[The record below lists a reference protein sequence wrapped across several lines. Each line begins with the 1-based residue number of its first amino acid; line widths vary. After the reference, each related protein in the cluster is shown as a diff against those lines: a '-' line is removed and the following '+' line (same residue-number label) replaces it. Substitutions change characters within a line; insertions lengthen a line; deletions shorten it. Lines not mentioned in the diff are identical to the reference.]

1 MKFWGKGLFALL
13 VLVLLVACG
22 DDTGSSGDG
31 PDTPLSE
38 KRSLSGLALK
48 GPFLKGAT
56 VSVQEMDSDY
66 FLPVGAESVGK
77 VENDSGRYSVEFG
90 EFASPFVLLKASGYF
105 RDELTGEQSKSPISL
120 YALTNISERD
130 SANVNLLT
138 HLAYKR
144 ALYLSV
150 KENLAL
156 EKAQRQAE
164 REVLA
169 LFYIKGDFAPAE
181 DLSIFGSDDGNAAL
195 LAMSIL
201 VSGALEEEDAGSFTL
216 KNPKSGNEDSK
227 LSRRISDIAADIEKD
242 GEWNDARTIVKIAD
256 WAEKQSQEGGLDSI
270 RKTLTAWKLSKI
282 IPAFEKHVNNFWWK
296 IYGLDACNAKLEGN
310 TYWNMITYS
319 KNEGYGYV
327 CSDGKWLSERML
339 FGNPDSTDVTD
350 TTETADTTQVKDTTQ
365 VTDTTGVAD
374 TTAVADT
381 SAVDTVEL
389 SDLEKDTQG
398 QRCTYFGRI
407 VHGVV
412 DTNNVYFCDGVKWKL
427 FDGDESARYYKLMDN
442 RDGRIYRYVRIDIQN
457 WMAENLNY
465 GDTAYSWNEAKTAC
479 PDGWHLPSKEEWNY
493 MFRSIGSTSQSEL
506 DKRGFAARPAELLG
520 VSYWTSSYDKDSLGR
535 YPYDIFFSYT
545 GTGLSKLH
553 DSTSRFPVRCVQDYE
568 VLSACDEEYLHRVAR
583 YNNMVYYVCE
593 EDGWHMM
600 NYDEYNEFK
609 WAGAVEGKT
618 LWDGS
623 DPRMCY
629 VYDNGAWYERD
640 SSNCKLGLG
649 GCTAARQGELS
660 RSSKSV
666 WYTCDNG
673 TWVGTMDSTVDQIM
687 LGTDFD
693 EGTVVK
699 CPSNGRYCVFQD
711 GHWREGTKMD
721 SVLYSLGGTPC
732 MVEGDTSKVKYEGE
746 YYVCRYVS
754 WRAVHMQWEMAPL
767 IYNDTYEDRDEC
779 SATGL
784 YGDGSFHN
792 KHDNAAG
799 RVYVCENGGFRLPT
813 EIEMSMNMGC
823 TSYNYGK
830 KIKVNHSH
838 FICTESGWTVDPDV
852 WEEDSFTDPRDGREY
867 RTVGI
872 WDQVWMGEN
881 LNYTD
886 SVATPDLE
894 GKRWCYDDEQEQ
906 CDTYGSLYS
915 CEISKSVCPAGW
927 RLPTESDWQDLLNFM
942 TRMGV
947 DLDKGLRAKSGWYNY
962 TGHSNNGTDVFGFTA
977 LPGGI
982 MYEANSYGNA
992 TREAWFWYDS
1002 ECKWNNGNAF
1012 VISAGEE
1019 ANMSTI
1025 SASGGDDDYGFY
1037 VRCIKDED
1045 PAP

>member
-1 MKFWGKGLFALL
+1 MFFGSKRLVSLFLFF
-13 VLVLLVACG
+13 LLVACG
-22 DDTGSSGDG
+22 DDESSGG
-31 PDTPLSE
+31 NTGTPVADE
-38 KRSLSGLALK
+38 KTISGVVQK
-48 GPFLKGAT
+48 GPYAKGAS
-56 VSVQEMDSDY
+56 VSVHELDAGVLLLTGNHY
-66 FLPVGAESVGK
+66 EGK
-77 VENDSGRYSVEFG
+77 VLNDSGAYSVTFDEF
-90 EFASPFVLLKASGYF
+90 ESPYAILEASGLF
-105 RDELTGEQSKSPISL
+105 RNELTGAKTKSSVTL
-120 YALTNISERD
+120 YAVTDLSERD
-130 SANVNLLT
+130 SVNVNLLT
-138 HLAYKR
+138 HLEYAR
-144 ALYLSV
+144 VLYLVTV
-150 KENLAL
+150 KHMSFSEA
-156 EKAQRQAE
+156 KAQAE
-164 REVLA
+164 REVMA
-169 LFYIKGDFAPAE
+169 AFGIKGDFGLAE
-181 DLSIFGSDDGNAAL
+181 DLNAFGNGDGSAAL
-195 LAMSIL
+195 LAMSVL
-201 VSGALEEEDAGSFTL
+201 VLGCLNTESGPFGLG
-216 KNPKSGNEDSK
+216 NPKGDAREESK
-227 LSRRISDIAADIEKD
+227 LSERLSDMVFDIEKD
-242 GEWNDARTIVKIAD
+242 GEWNDKSTIVKIAD
-256 WAEKQSQEGGLDSI
+256 WAANQSMEGGLDSI
-270 RKTLTAWKLSKI
+270 RETVASWKMSKKV
-282 IPAFEKHVNNFWWK
+282 PAFEKYVDNFWRMA
-296 IYGLDACNAKLEGN
+296 YGFD
-310 TYWNMITYS
+310 
-319 KNEGYGYV
+319 V
-327 CSDGKWLSERML
+327 CDGKREDEARRNMNPKSAMEGVYFVCQNGKWVSEEYL
-339 FGNPDSTDVTD
+339 EDDSD
-350 TTETADTTQVKDTTQ
+350 TTDVKDTAQ
-365 VTDTTGVAD
+365 VADTSVVDTAGVAD
-374 TTAVADT
+374 TTAVDT
-381 SAVDTVEL
+381 L
-389 SDLEKDTQG
+389 SDFEKDTQG

-442 RDGRIYRYVRIDIQN
+442 RDGRIYRYVRIDIQY

-479 PDGWHLPSKEEWNY
+479 PAGWHLPSKEEWDY
-493 MFRSIGSTSQSEL
+493 LFRSIGSTSQSEL
-506 DKRGFAARPAELLG
+506 DKRGFAARPAGLLG
-520 VSYWTSSYDKDSLGR
+520 VSYWTSSYDKDSQGR
-535 YPYDIFFSYT
+535 SPYDIFFSNT

-568 VLSACDEEYLHRVAR
+568 TLSACDEENLHRVAR

-609 WAGAVEGKT
+609 WTGAVEGKT

-629 VYDNGAWYERD
+629 VYDNSAWYERD

-721 SVLYSLGGTPC
+721 SVLYALGGTPC
-732 MVEGDTSKVKYEGE
+732 MVEGDTSKVKYAGE

-754 WRAVHMQWEMAPL
+754 WRAVHMQWETAPQ
-767 IYNDTYEDRDEC
+767 IYNDTYDDRDEC

-784 YGDGSFHN
+784 YGDGTFHN

-838 FICTESGWTVDPDV
+838 FICTESGWAVDPDV

-894 GKRWCYDDEQEQ
+894 GKRWCYDNEADQ
-906 CDTYGSLYS
+906 CDTYGSFYS
-915 CEISKSVCPAGW
+915 CELSSQVCPAGW
-927 RLPTESDWQDLLNFM
+927 RLPSISDWMNLYNFIVL
-942 TRMGV
+942 MGG
-947 DLDKGLRAKSGWYNY
+947 DPQNGLRAKEGWSDN
-962 TGHSNNGTDVFGFTA
+962 TGHSRNGTDVLGFTA

-982 MYEANSYGNA
+982 MYEVGSYGDA
-992 TREAWFWYDS
+992 TRQAWFWYAQDCSLNEYEAFYLSS
-1002 ECKWNNGNAF
+1002 EEVNF
-1012 VISAGEE
+1012 VTS
-1019 ANMSTI
+1019 SV
-1025 SASGGDDDYGFY
+1025 SGGVVSDAYSI
-1037 VRCIKDED
+1037 RCIKD
-1045 PAP
+1045 

>member
-1 MKFWGKGLFALL
+1 MFFGSKRLVPLFLL
-13 VLVLLVACG
+13 LWLVACG
-22 DDTGSSGDG
+22 DDESSGG
-31 PDTPLSE
+31 NTGTPVADE
-38 KRSLSGLALK
+38 KTILGVVQK
-48 GPFLKGAT
+48 GPYAKGAS
-56 VSVQEMDSDY
+56 VSVHELDAGVLLLTGNHY
-66 FLPVGAESVGK
+66 EGK
-77 VENDSGRYSVEFG
+77 VLNDSGAYSVTFDEF
-90 EFASPFVLLKASGYF
+90 ESPYAILEASGLF
-105 RDELTGEQSKSPISL
+105 RNELTGAKTKSSVTL
-120 YALTNISERD
+120 YAVTDLSERD
-130 SANVNLLT
+130 SVNVNLLT
-138 HLAYKR
+138 HLEYAR
-144 ALYLSV
+144 VLYLVTV
-150 KENLAL
+150 KHVSFSEA
-156 EKAQRQAE
+156 KAQAE
-164 REVLA
+164 REVMA
-169 LFYIKGDFAPAE
+169 AFGIKGDFGLAE
-181 DLSIFGSDDGNAAL
+181 NLDAFGNGDGSAAL
-195 LAMSIL
+195 LAMSVL
-201 VSGALEEEDAGSFTL
+201 VLGCLNTESGPFGLG
-216 KNPKSGNEDSK
+216 NPKGDAREESK
-227 LSRRISDIAADIEKD
+227 LSERLSDMVFDIEKD
-242 GEWNDARTIVKIAD
+242 GEWNDKSTIVKIAD
-256 WAEKQSQEGGLDSI
+256 WAANQSMEGGLDSI
-270 RKTLTAWKLSKI
+270 RETVASWKMSKKV
-282 IPAFEKHVNNFWWK
+282 PAFEKYVDNFWRMA
-296 IYGLDACNAKLEGN
+296 YGFD
-310 TYWNMITYS
+310 
-319 KNEGYGYV
+319 V
-327 CSDGKWLSERML
+327 CDGKRENEARRNMNPKSAMEGVYFVCQNGKWVSEEYL
-339 FGNPDSTDVTD
+339 EDDSD
-350 TTETADTTQVKDTTQ
+350 TTDVKDTAQ
-365 VTDTTGVAD
+365 VADTSVVDTAGVAD
-374 TTAVADT
+374 TTV
-381 SAVDTVEL
+381 VDTL

-442 RDGRIYRYVRIDIQN
+442 RDGRIYRYVRIDIQY

-479 PDGWHLPSKEEWNY
+479 PAGWHLPSKEEWDY
-493 MFRSIGSTSQSEL
+493 LFRSIGSTSQSEL
-506 DKRGFAARPAELLG
+506 DKRGFAARPAGLLG
-520 VSYWTSSYDKDSLGR
+520 VSYWTSSYDKDSQGR
-535 YPYDIFFSYT
+535 YPYDIFFSNT

-553 DSTSRFPVRCVQDYE
+553 DSTSRFPVRCVLDYE
-568 VLSACDEEYLHRVAR
+568 TLSACDEENLHRVAR

-609 WAGAVEGKT
+609 WTGAVEGKT

-732 MVEGDTSKVKYEGE
+732 MIEGDTSKVKYAGE

-754 WRAVHMQWEMAPL
+754 WRAVHMQWETAPL

-838 FICTESGWTVDPDV
+838 FICTESGWAVDPDV

-886 SVATPDLE
+886 SASTPDLK

-906 CDTYGSLYS
+906 CDTYGSMYS

-927 RLPTESDWQDLLNFM
+927 HLPTESDWQDLLNFM

-962 TGHSNNGTDVFGFTA
+962 TGHSDNGTDVFGFTA

-982 MYEANSYGNA
+982 MYEANSYGNS
-992 TREAWFWYDS
+992 TREAWFWYVQDCSLNEYEAMYLSS
-1002 ECKWNNGNAF
+1002 EETNF
-1012 VISAGEE
+1012 VS
-1019 ANMSTI
+1019 S
-1025 SASGGDDDYGFY
+1025 SVSGGKITDAYS
-1037 VRCIKDED
+1037 VRCIKDAEE
-1045 PAP
+1045 

>member
-1 MKFWGKGLFALL
+1 MFFWGKRLVPLFLFF
-13 VLVLLVACG
+13 LLVACG
-22 DDTGSSGDG
+22 DDESSGG
-31 PDTPLSE
+31 NTGTPVADE
-38 KRSLSGLALK
+38 KTILGVVQK
-48 GPFLKGAT
+48 GPYAKGAS
-56 VSVQEMDSDY
+56 VSVHELDAGVLLLTGNHY
-66 FLPVGAESVGK
+66 EGK
-77 VENDSGRYSVEFG
+77 VLNDSGAYSVTFDEF
-90 EFASPFVLLKASGYF
+90 ESPYAILEASGLF
-105 RDELTGEQSKSPISL
+105 RNELTGAKTKSSVTL
-120 YALTNISERD
+120 YAVTDLSERD
-130 SANVNLLT
+130 SVNVNLLT
-138 HLAYKR
+138 HLEYAR
-144 ALYLSV
+144 VLYLVTV
-150 KENLAL
+150 KHMSFSEA
-156 EKAQRQAE
+156 KAQAE
-164 REVLA
+164 REVMA
-169 LFYIKGDFAPAE
+169 AFGIKGDFGLAE
-181 DLSIFGSDDGNAAL
+181 DLDAFGNGDGSAAL
-195 LAMSIL
+195 LAMSVL
-201 VSGALEEEDAGSFTL
+201 VLGCLNTESGPFGLG
-216 KNPKSGNEDSK
+216 NPKGDAREESK
-227 LSRRISDIAADIEKD
+227 LSERLSDMVFDIEKD
-242 GEWNDARTIVKIAD
+242 GEWNDKSTIVKIAD
-256 WAEKQSQEGGLDSI
+256 WAANQSMEGGLDSI
-270 RKTLTAWKLSKI
+270 RETVASWKMSKKV
-282 IPAFEKHVNNFWWK
+282 PAFEKYVDNFWRMA
-296 IYGLDACNAKLEGN
+296 YGFD
-310 TYWNMITYS
+310 
-319 KNEGYGYV
+319 V
-327 CSDGKWLSERML
+327 CDGKRENEARRNMNPKSAMEGVYFVCQNGKWVSEEYL
-339 FGNPDSTDVTD
+339 EDDSD
-350 TTETADTTQVKDTTQ
+350 TTDVKDTAQ
-365 VTDTTGVAD
+365 VADTSVVDTAGVAD
-374 TTAVADT
+374 TTAVDT
-381 SAVDTVEL
+381 L

-479 PDGWHLPSKEEWNY
+479 PAGWHLPSKEEWDY
-493 MFRSIGSTSQSEL
+493 LFRSIGSTSQSEL
-506 DKRGFAARPAELLG
+506 DKRGFAARPAGLLG
-520 VSYWTSSYDKDSLGR
+520 VSYWTSSYDKDSQGR
-535 YPYDIFFSYT
+535 YPYDIFFSNT

-553 DSTSRFPVRCVQDYE
+553 DSTSRFPVRCVLDYE
-568 VLSACDEEYLHRVAR
+568 TLSACDEENLHRVAR

-609 WAGAVEGKT
+609 WTGAVEGKT

-687 LGTDFD
+687 LGADFD

-721 SVLYSLGGTPC
+721 SVLYALGGTPC
-732 MVEGDTSKVKYEGE
+732 MVEGDTSKVKYAGE

-754 WRAVHMQWEMAPL
+754 WRAVHMQWETAPL

-838 FICTESGWTVDPDV
+838 FICTENGWAVDPDV
-852 WEEDSFTDPRDGREY
+852 WEEGSFTDPRDGREY

-927 RLPTESDWQDLLNFM
+927 HLPTESDWQDLLNFM

-992 TREAWFWYDS
+992 TREAWFWYVQDCSLNEYEALYLSS
-1002 ECKWNNGNAF
+1002 EETNF
-1012 VISAGEE
+1012 VSSSI
-1019 ANMSTI
+1019 
-1025 SASGGDDDYGFY
+1025 SGGKITDAYS
-1037 VRCIKDED
+1037 VRCIKDAEE
-1045 PAP
+1045 

>member
-1 MKFWGKGLFALL
+1 MFSWSKSLVILFLL
-13 VLVLLVACG
+13 TLFVACG
-22 DDTGSSGDG
+22 DDEGSSNK
-31 PDTPLSE
+31 PDVPSANERT
-38 KRSLSGLALK
+38 LSGFVQK
-48 GPFLKGAT
+48 GPFAKGSLVSLQELDASTLLAT
-56 VSVQEMDSDY
+56 DKQFE
-66 FLPVGAESVGK
+66 GK
-77 VENDSGRYSVEFG
+77 VLNDSGAYSIEFE
-90 EFASPFVLLKASGYF
+90 EFESSYALIKAEGLFYN
-105 RDELTGEQSKSPISL
+105 ELTGTRTKSPIVL
-120 YALTNISERD
+120 YALTDISERD
-130 SANVNLLT
+130 TANVNLLT
-138 HLAYKR
+138 HLEYKR
-144 ALYLSV
+144 TLYLIIKDNLSFAEA
-150 KENLAL
+150 KE
-156 EKAQRQAE
+156 QAE
-164 REVLA
+164 REVFA
-169 LFYIKGDFAPAE
+169 AFAVKNDFALAE
-181 DLSIFGSDDGNAAL
+181 DLNVSGSGSGNAAL
-195 LAMSIL
+195 LAMSML
-201 VSGALEEEDAGSFTL
+201 VLGSLEAEEQGGLVLGNSKNAESEDLALAG
-216 KNPKSGNEDSK
+216 
-227 LSRRISDIAADIEKD
+227 RISDIADDITSD
-242 GEWNDARTIVKIAD
+242 GEWNDKRTAVKIAD
-256 WAEKQSQEGGLDSI
+256 WAAGQRLDGDWSH
-270 RKTLTAWKLSKI
+270 SKKAL
-282 IPAFEKHVNNFWWK
+282 PFEKYVDAFWWK
-296 IYGLDACNAKLEGN
+296 IYGLDACDEKREDEARRIMTPHSIREGDYFVCTKGQWLPEGMLEGDKD
-310 TYWNMITYS
+310 T
-319 KNEGYGYV
+319 
-327 CSDGKWLSERML
+327 SDVQDTAQVADTSVVDTTGVS
-339 FGNPDSTDVTD
+339 DTSTVDTAGVTD
-350 TTETADTTQVKDTTQ
+350 TTV
-365 VTDTTGVAD
+365 
-374 TTAVADT
+374 
-381 SAVDTVEL
+381 VDTL
-389 SDLEKDTQG
+389 SDFEKDIGG

-442 RDGRIYRYVRIDIQN
+442 RDGRIYRYVRIDIQY

-479 PDGWHLPSKEEWNY
+479 PNGWHLPSKEEWDY
-493 MFRSIGSTSQSEL
+493 LFRSIGSTSQSEL
-506 DKRGFAARPAELLG
+506 DKRGFAARPAGLLG
-520 VSYWTSSYDKDSLGR
+520 VSYWTSSYDKDSQGR
-535 YPYDIFFSYT
+535 YPYDIFFSNT

-568 VLSACDEEYLHRVAR
+568 TLSACDEENLHRVAR

-609 WAGAVEGKT
+609 WTGAVEGKT

-687 LGTDFD
+687 LGTDYD

-721 SVLYSLGGTPC
+721 SVLYALGGTPC
-732 MVEGDTSKVKYEGE
+732 MVEGDTSKVKYAGE

-754 WRAVHMQWEMAPL
+754 WRAVHMQWETAPL
-767 IYNDTYEDRDEC
+767 IYSDTYEDRDEC

-784 YGDGSFHN
+784 YGDGTFHN

-838 FICTESGWTVDPDV
+838 FICTESGWAVDPDV

-906 CDTYGSLYS
+906 CDTYGSMYS

-927 RLPTESDWQDLLNFM
+927 HLPTESDWQDLLNFM

-962 TGHSNNGTDVFGFTA
+962 TGHSDNGTDVFGFTA

-992 TREAWFWYDS
+992 TREAWFWYAQDCSLNEYEALYLSS
-1002 ECKWNNGNAF
+1002 EETNF
-1012 VISAGEE
+1012 VS
-1019 ANMSTI
+1019 S
-1025 SASGGDDDYGFY
+1025 SVSGGKITDAYS
-1037 VRCIKDED
+1037 VRCIKD
-1045 PAP
+1045 

>member
-1 MKFWGKGLFALL
+1 MGVVQKGPYAKGASVSVHELDAG
-13 VLVLLVACG
+13 VLLL
-22 DDTGSSGDG
+22 TGNHY
-31 PDTPLSE
+31 E
-38 KRSLSGLALK
+38 
-48 GPFLKGAT
+48 
-56 VSVQEMDSDY
+56 
-66 FLPVGAESVGK
+66 GK
-77 VENDSGRYSVEFG
+77 VLNDSGAYSVTFDEF
-90 EFASPFVLLKASGYF
+90 ESPYAILEASGLF
-105 RDELTGEQSKSPISL
+105 RNELTGAKTKSSVTL
-120 YALTNISERD
+120 YAVTDLSERD
-130 SANVNLLT
+130 SVNVNLLT
-138 HLAYKR
+138 HLEYAR
-144 ALYLSV
+144 VLYLVTV
-150 KENLAL
+150 KYMSFSEA
-156 EKAQRQAE
+156 KAQAE
-164 REVLA
+164 REVMA
-169 LFYIKGDFAPAE
+169 AFGIKGDFGLAE
-181 DLSIFGSDDGNAAL
+181 DLNAFGNGDGSAAL
-195 LAMSIL
+195 LAMSVL
-201 VSGALEEEDAGSFTL
+201 VLGCLNTESGPFGLG
-216 KNPKSGNEDSK
+216 NPKGDAREESK
-227 LSRRISDIAADIEKD
+227 LSERLSDMVFDIEKD
-242 GEWNDARTIVKIAD
+242 GEWNDKSTIVKIAD
-256 WAEKQSQEGGLDSI
+256 WAANQSMEGGLDSI
-270 RKTLTAWKLSKI
+270 RETVASWKMSKKV
-282 IPAFEKHVNNFWWK
+282 PAFEKYVDNFWRMA
-296 IYGLDACNAKLEGN
+296 YGFD
-310 TYWNMITYS
+310 
-319 KNEGYGYV
+319 V
-327 CSDGKWLSERML
+327 CDGKRENEARRNMNPKSAMEGVYFVCQNGKWVSEEYL
-339 FGNPDSTDVTD
+339 EDDSD
-350 TTETADTTQVKDTTQ
+350 TTDVKDTAQ
-365 VTDTTGVAD
+365 VADTSVVDTAGVAD
-374 TTAVADT
+374 TTV
-381 SAVDTVEL
+381 VDTL

-442 RDGRIYRYVRIDIQN
+442 RDGRIYRYVRIDIQY

-479 PDGWHLPSKEEWNY
+479 PAGWHLPSKEEWDY
-493 MFRSIGSTSQSEL
+493 LFRSIGSTSQSEL
-506 DKRGFAARPAELLG
+506 DKRGFAARPAGLLG
-520 VSYWTSSYDKDSLGR
+520 VSYWTSSYDKDSQGR
-535 YPYDIFFSYT
+535 YPYDIFFSNT

-553 DSTSRFPVRCVQDYE
+553 DSTSRFPVRCVLDYE
-568 VLSACDEEYLHRVAR
+568 TLSACDEENLHRVAR

-609 WAGAVEGKT
+609 WTGAVEGKT

-687 LGTDFD
+687 LGADFD

-721 SVLYSLGGTPC
+721 SVLYALGGTPC
-732 MVEGDTSKVKYEGE
+732 MVEGDTSKVKYAGE

-754 WRAVHMQWEMAPL
+754 WRAVHMQWETAPL
-767 IYNDTYEDRDEC
+767 IYSDTYEDRDEC

-784 YGDGSFHN
+784 YGDGTFHN
-792 KHDNAAG
+792 KYDNAAG

-813 EIEMSMNMGC
+813 EIEMAMNMGC

-838 FICTESGWTVDPDV
+838 FICTENGWAVDPDV
-852 WEEDSFTDPRDGREY
+852 WEEGSFTDPRDGREY

-927 RLPTESDWQDLLNFM
+927 HLPTESDWQDLLNFM

-947 DLDKGLRAKSGWYNY
+947 DLDKGLRAKSDWYNY

-992 TREAWFWYDS
+992 TREAWFWYAQDCSLNEYEALYLSS
-1002 ECKWNNGNAF
+1002 EETNF
-1012 VISAGEE
+1012 VS
-1019 ANMSTI
+1019 S
-1025 SASGGDDDYGFY
+1025 SVSGGKITDAYS
-1037 VRCIKDED
+1037 VRCIKDAEE
-1045 PAP
+1045 

>member
-1 MKFWGKGLFALL
+1 MFFWGKRLVPLFLFF
-13 VLVLLVACG
+13 LLVACG
-22 DDTGSSGDG
+22 DDESSGG
-31 PDTPLSE
+31 NTGTPVADE
-38 KRSLSGLALK
+38 KTILGVVQK
-48 GPFLKGAT
+48 GPYAKGAS
-56 VSVQEMDSDY
+56 VSVHELDAGVLLLTGNHY
-66 FLPVGAESVGK
+66 EGK
-77 VENDSGRYSVEFG
+77 VQNDSGAYSVTFDEF
-90 EFASPFVLLKASGYF
+90 ESPYAILEASGLF
-105 RDELTGEQSKSPISL
+105 RNELTGAKTKSSVTL
-120 YALTNISERD
+120 YAVTDLSERD
-130 SANVNLLT
+130 SVNVNLLT
-138 HLAYKR
+138 HLEYAR
-144 ALYLSV
+144 VLYLVTV
-150 KENLAL
+150 KHVSFSEA
-156 EKAQRQAE
+156 KAQAE
-164 REVLA
+164 REVMA
-169 LFYIKGDFAPAE
+169 AFGIKGDFGLAE
-181 DLSIFGSDDGNAAL
+181 DLDAECAKFEEKMASYGGVDLFLGGIGVDGHIAFNEPFTS
-195 LAMSIL
+195 LA
-201 VSGALEEEDAGSFTL
+201 
-216 KNPKSGNEDSK
+216 
-227 LSRRISDIAADIEKD
+227 SRTGVRNLTTD
-242 GEWNDARTIVKIAD
+242 T
-256 WAEKQSQEGGLDSI
+256 EGGLDSI
-270 RKTLTAWKLSKI
+270 RETVASWKMSKKV
-282 IPAFEKHVNNFWWK
+282 PAFEKYVDNFWRMA
-296 IYGLDACNAKLEGN
+296 YGFD
-310 TYWNMITYS
+310 
-319 KNEGYGYV
+319 V
-327 CSDGKWLSERML
+327 CDGKRENEARRNMNPKSAMEGVYFVCQNGKWVSEEYL
-339 FGNPDSTDVTD
+339 EDDSD
-350 TTETADTTQVKDTTQ
+350 TTDVKDTAQ
-365 VTDTTGVAD
+365 VADTSVVDTAGVAD
-374 TTAVADT
+374 TTAVDT
-381 SAVDTVEL
+381 L

-412 DTNNVYFCDGVKWKL
+412 DTNNVYFCDGVKWK
-427 FDGDESARYYKLMDN
+427 
-442 RDGRIYRYVRIDIQN
+442 RIDIQN

-479 PDGWHLPSKEEWNY
+479 PAGWHLPSKEEWDY
-493 MFRSIGSTSQSEL
+493 LFRSIGSTSQSEL
-506 DKRGFAARPAELLG
+506 DKRGFAARPAGLLG
-520 VSYWTSSYDKDSLGR
+520 VSYWTSSYDKDSQGR
-535 YPYDIFFSYT
+535 YPYDIFFSNT

-568 VLSACDEEYLHRVAR
+568 TLSACDEENLHRVAR

-609 WAGAVEGKT
+609 WTGAVEGKT

-732 MVEGDTSKVKYEGE
+732 MVEGDTSKVKYAGE

-754 WRAVHMQWEMAPL
+754 WRAVHMQWETAPL

-784 YGDGSFHN
+784 YGDGTFHN
-792 KHDNAAG
+792 KHDNATG

-813 EIEMSMNMGC
+813 EREMRLNLG
-823 TSYNYGK
+823 G
-830 KIKVNHSH
+830 
-838 FICTESGWTVDPDV
+838 
-852 WEEDSFTDPRDGREY
+852 SFTDARDGRVY
-867 RTVGI
+867 KTIDI
-872 WDQVWMGEN
+872 WGQTWMAEN
-881 LNYTD
+881 LDYRD
-886 SVATPDLE
+886 SVAKPELE
-894 GKRWCYDDEQEQ
+894 GNRWCYDDEQEQ

-927 RLPTESDWQDLLNFM
+927 HLPTISDWMNLYNFIVL
-942 TRMGV
+942 MGG
-947 DLDKGLRAKSGWYNY
+947 DPQNGLRAKEGWSDN
-962 TGHSNNGTDVFGFTA
+962 TGHSRNGTDVLGFTA

-992 TREAWFWYDS
+992 TREAWFWYAQDCSLNEYEAFYLSS
-1002 ECKWNNGNAF
+1002 EEVNF
-1012 VISAGEE
+1012 VTS
-1019 ANMSTI
+1019 SV
-1025 SASGGDDDYGFY
+1025 SGGVVTDAYSI
-1037 VRCIKDED
+1037 RCIKD
-1045 PAP
+1045 

>member
-1 MKFWGKGLFALL
+1 MFFWGKRLVPLFLFF
-13 VLVLLVACG
+13 LLVACG
-22 DDTGSSGDG
+22 DDESSGG
-31 PDTPLSE
+31 NTGTPVADE
-38 KRSLSGLALK
+38 KTILGVVQK
-48 GPFLKGAT
+48 GPYAKGAS
-56 VSVQEMDSDY
+56 VSVHELDAGVLLLTGNHY
-66 FLPVGAESVGK
+66 EGK
-77 VENDSGRYSVEFG
+77 VLNDSGAYSVTFDEF
-90 EFASPFVLLKASGYF
+90 ESPYAILEASGLF
-105 RDELTGEQSKSPISL
+105 RNELTGAKTKSSVTL
-120 YALTNISERD
+120 YAVTDLSERD
-130 SANVNLLT
+130 SVNVNLLT
-138 HLAYKR
+138 HLEYAR
-144 ALYLSV
+144 VLYLVTV
-150 KENLAL
+150 KHMSFSEA
-156 EKAQRQAE
+156 KAQAE
-164 REVLA
+164 REVMA
-169 LFYIKGDFAPAE
+169 AFGIKGDFGLAE
-181 DLSIFGSDDGNAAL
+181 NLDAFGNGDGSAAL
-195 LAMSIL
+195 LAMSVL
-201 VSGALEEEDAGSFTL
+201 VLGCLNTESGPFGLG
-216 KNPKSGNEDSK
+216 NPKGDAREESK
-227 LSRRISDIAADIEKD
+227 LSERLSDMVFDIEKD
-242 GEWNDARTIVKIAD
+242 GEWNDKSTIVKIAD
-256 WAEKQSQEGGLDSI
+256 WAANQSMEGGLDSI
-270 RKTLTAWKLSKI
+270 RETVASWKMSKKV
-282 IPAFEKHVNNFWWK
+282 PAFEKYVDNFWRMA
-296 IYGLDACNAKLEGN
+296 YGFD
-310 TYWNMITYS
+310 
-319 KNEGYGYV
+319 V
-327 CSDGKWLSERML
+327 CDGKRENEARRNMNPKSAMEGVYFVCQNGKWVSEEYL
-339 FGNPDSTDVTD
+339 EDDSD
-350 TTETADTTQVKDTTQ
+350 TTDVKDTAQ
-365 VTDTTGVAD
+365 VADTSVVDTAGVAD
-374 TTAVADT
+374 TTAVDT
-381 SAVDTVEL
+381 L

-479 PDGWHLPSKEEWNY
+479 PAGWHLPSKEEWDY
-493 MFRSIGSTSQSEL
+493 LFRSIGSTSQSEL
-506 DKRGFAARPAELLG
+506 DKRGFAARPAGLLG
-520 VSYWTSSYDKDSLGR
+520 VSYWTSSYDKDSQGR
-535 YPYDIFFSYT
+535 YPYDIFFSNT

-553 DSTSRFPVRCVQDYE
+553 DSTSRFPVRCVLDYE
-568 VLSACDEEYLHRVAR
+568 TLSACDEENLHRVAR

-609 WAGAVEGKT
+609 WTGAVEGKT

-721 SVLYSLGGTPC
+721 SVLYALGGTPC
-732 MVEGDTSKVKYEGE
+732 MVEGDTSKVKYAGE

-754 WRAVHMQWEMAPL
+754 WRAVHMQWETAPL
-767 IYNDTYEDRDEC
+767 IYSDTYEDRDEC

-784 YGDGSFHN
+784 YGDGTFHN
-792 KHDNAAG
+792 KHDNATG

-813 EIEMSMNMGC
+813 EIEMAMNMGC

-838 FICTESGWTVDPDV
+838 FICTENGWAVDPDV
-852 WEEDSFTDPRDGREY
+852 WEEGSFTDPRDGREY

-927 RLPTESDWQDLLNFM
+927 HLPTESDWQDLLNFM

-947 DLDKGLRAKSGWYNY
+947 DLDKGLRAKSDWYNY

-992 TREAWFWYDS
+992 TREAWFWYVQDCSLNEYEALYLSS
-1002 ECKWNNGNAF
+1002 EETNF
-1012 VISAGEE
+1012 VSSSI
-1019 ANMSTI
+1019 
-1025 SASGGDDDYGFY
+1025 SGGKITDAYS
-1037 VRCIKDED
+1037 VRCIKDAEE
-1045 PAP
+1045 

>member
-1 MKFWGKGLFALL
+1 MFFGSKRLVSLFLFF
-13 VLVLLVACG
+13 LLVACG
-22 DDTGSSGDG
+22 DDESSGG
-31 PDTPLSE
+31 KTGTPVAAE
-38 KRSLSGLALK
+38 RTISGVVQK
-48 GPFLKGAT
+48 GPYAKGAS
-56 VSVQEMDSDY
+56 VSVHELDAGVLLLTGNHY
-66 FLPVGAESVGK
+66 EGK
-77 VENDSGRYSVEFG
+77 VQNDSGAYSVTFDEFD
-90 EFASPFVLLKASGYF
+90 SPYAILEASGLF
-105 RDELTGEQSKSPISL
+105 RNELTGAKTKSSVTL
-120 YALTNISERD
+120 YAVTDLSERD
-130 SANVNLLT
+130 SVNVNLLT
-138 HLAYKR
+138 HLEYAR
-144 ALYLSV
+144 VLYLVTV
-150 KENLAL
+150 KHMSFSEA
-156 EKAQRQAE
+156 KAQAE
-164 REVLA
+164 REVMA
-169 LFYIKGDFAPAE
+169 AFGIKGDFGLAE
-181 DLSIFGSDDGNAAL
+181 DLNAFGNGDGSAAL
-195 LAMSIL
+195 LAMSVL
-201 VSGALEEEDAGSFTL
+201 VLGCLNTESGPFSLG
-216 KNPKSGNEDSK
+216 NPKGGAGEESK
-227 LSRRISDIAADIEKD
+227 LSERLSNMVFDIEKD
-242 GEWNDARTIVKIAD
+242 GEWNDKSTIVKIAD
-256 WAEKQSQEGGLDSI
+256 WAANQSMEGGLDSI
-270 RKTLTAWKLSKI
+270 RETVASWKMSKKV
-282 IPAFEKHVNNFWWK
+282 PAFEKYVDNFWRMA
-296 IYGLDACNAKLEGN
+296 YGFD
-310 TYWNMITYS
+310 
-319 KNEGYGYV
+319 V
-327 CSDGKWLSERML
+327 CDGKRENEARRNMNPKSAMEGVYFVCQNGKWVSEEYL
-339 FGNPDSTDVTD
+339 EDDSD
-350 TTETADTTQVKDTTQ
+350 TTDVKDTAQ
-365 VTDTTGVAD
+365 VADTSVVDTADVAD
-374 TTAVADT
+374 TTAVDT
-381 SAVDTVEL
+381 L
-389 SDLEKDTQG
+389 SDFEKDIGG

-479 PDGWHLPSKEEWNY
+479 PAGWHLPSKEEWDY
-493 MFRSIGSTSQSEL
+493 LFRSVGSTSQSEL
-506 DKRGFAARPAELLG
+506 DKRGFAARPAGLLG
-520 VSYWTSSYDKDSLGR
+520 VSYWTSSYDKDSQGR
-535 YPYDIFFSYT
+535 YPYDIFFSNT

-568 VLSACDEEYLHRVAR
+568 TLSACDEENLHRVAR

-673 TWVGTMDSTVDQIM
+673 AWVGTMDSTVDQIM

-721 SVLYSLGGTPC
+721 SVLYALGGTPC
-732 MVEGDTSKVKYEGE
+732 MVEGDTSKVKYAGE

-754 WRAVHMQWEMAPL
+754 WRAVHMQWETAPL
-767 IYNDTYEDRDEC
+767 IYSDTYEDRDEC

-784 YGDGSFHN
+784 YGDGTFHN

-813 EIEMSMNMGC
+813 EIEMAMNMGC

-838 FICTESGWTVDPDV
+838 FICTENGWAVDPDV

-886 SVATPDLE
+886 SASTPDLK

-906 CDTYGSLYS
+906 CDAYGSMYS

-927 RLPTESDWQDLLNFM
+927 HLPTESDWQDLLNFM

-962 TGHSNNGTDVFGFTA
+962 TGHSDNGTDVFGFTA

-982 MYEANSYGNA
+982 MYEANSYGNS
-992 TREAWFWYDS
+992 TREAWFWYVQDCSLNEYEAMYLSS
-1002 ECKWNNGNAF
+1002 EETNF
-1012 VISAGEE
+1012 VS
-1019 ANMSTI
+1019 S
-1025 SASGGDDDYGFY
+1025 SVSGGKITDAYS
-1037 VRCIKDED
+1037 VRCIKDAEE
-1045 PAP
+1045 